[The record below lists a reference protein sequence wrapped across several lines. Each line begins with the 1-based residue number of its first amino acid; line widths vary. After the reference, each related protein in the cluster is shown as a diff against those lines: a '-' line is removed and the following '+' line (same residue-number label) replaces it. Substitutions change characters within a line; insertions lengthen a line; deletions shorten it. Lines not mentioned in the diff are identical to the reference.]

1 MRDLADTVAW
11 VTGAGTGI
19 GQAGAL
25 ALAAAGSRVVLSGRR
40 RAELE
45 RTAGQIGEQGG
56 TAVVEPLDVTDT
68 EAVDAVARRIEDRWG
83 RCDILVNSAGMN
95 VRDRHWS
102 NVDRADFERVMAVNV
117 NGAFFCVQAVL
128 PMMRARQDGLV
139 INVSSWAGRYHSAIT
154 GPAYGA
160 SKFAMTAMSANLN
173 IEECVH
179 GIRSCALCP
188 GEVATPILD
197 HRPIPVSAE
206 DRARMA
212 QSEDLGELILFIA
225 RTPAHVCLN
234 EIVVSPTWNR
244 GYVQQRPA

>member
-25 ALAAAGSRVVLSGRR
+25 ALVGGGARVVLSGRR

-68 EAVDAVARRIEDRWG
+68 EAVDAIARRIEDRWG

-95 VRDRHWS
+95 IRDRHWS

-128 PMMRARQDGLV
+128 PMMRARRDGLV

-197 HRPIPVSAE
+197 QRPIPVSDE
-206 DRARMA
+206 DRAQMA

-244 GYVQQRPA
+244 GYVRQRPA